1 MAQSS
6 YTSVVL
12 AQRPKALIVPGET
25 FSIKENPMVGE
36 KDLKDGQILIETLYL
51 SLDPAM
57 RGWLNDTR
65 SYIPPVQIG
74 EVMRGAVIGKVL
86 ASKSAKFTAGNY
98 VTASPGWSEVA
109 IVAEKEAS
117 LLEVPENGKVTDA
130 LGVLG
135 MTGLT
140 AYFGMLDIG
149 QVKAGDFVVV
159 SGAAGATGSVA
170 CQIAKL
176 KGAKVLG
183 LAGSDDKVQWLKD
196 LGCDDALNYKNADF
210 AKEFKEKTKDLIDV
224 FFDNV
229 GGEILELALS
239 RAKAHSRFVMCG
251 AISQYNSAKPVGPK
265 NISMVIAMRIK
276 LQGFIVFDYQ
286 SQYGAAR
293 TELTKWLT
301 EGKIQRKETIVKGGL
316 KSAERALMDLYNGI
330 NTGMPLPY
338 FLRLYLRNGGK
349 RLAITNTALTLGK
362 LLVEVKAEDAESGV
376 GSRL

>member
-1 MAQSS
+1 MGIPIPRKSNIMSQST

-25 FSIKENPMVGE
+25 FSVRSNAAPKES
-36 KDLKDGQILIETLYL
+36 DLKDGQVIFRSLYL

-65 SYIPPVQIG
+65 SYVPPVQIG

-86 ASKSAKFTAGNY
+86 ASKSSKFSTGNY
-98 VTASPGWSEVA
+98 VTAQPGWSEVA
-109 IVAEKEAS
+109 IVADKEAS

-140 AYFGMLDIG
+140 AYFGITDIG

-183 LAGSDDKVQWLKD
+183 LAGSDDKVQWLKY
-196 LGCDDALNYKNADF
+196 LGCDDALIYKAADF
-210 AKEFKEKTKDLIDV
+210 AQQFKEKTKDLIDV

-251 AISQYNSAKPVGPK
+251 ANSQYNSAKPVGPK
-265 NISMVIAMRIK
+265 NITMVIAMRIK

-286 SQYGAAR
+286 SQYKAAR
-293 TELTKWLT
+293 TELTKWLS
-301 EGKIQRKETIVKGGL
+301 EGKIQRKETIIKGGL
-316 KSAERALMDLYNGI
+316 KAAEQALLDLYNGI
-330 NTGMPLPY
+330 NT
-338 FLRLYLRNGGK
+338 
-349 RLAITNTALTLGK
+349 GK
-362 LLVEVKAEDAESGV
+362 LLVEVKAEDA
-376 GSRL
+376 